1 MAFRTLMLVEA
12 AGIQEYIFGSNQ
24 LAQNIGASE
33 LVQQATTDWVYDL
46 LPQPNN
52 VQIEPR
58 HVEGFR
64 LDDRSVQADGL
75 HAEVVYSGGGNAMLI
90 FADDDRALTFA
101 QQLTRRSLEDAPG
114 LQLVIQRRSF
124 DPEQTALRD
133 LHQTLRG
140 ELARRKLNRPVS
152 APLMG
157 LGVTAACLFTGA
169 PAVAVDDSEGRLIS
183 AEVQAKLAAE
193 AAGKD
198 RLGRYLAGIRD
209 AGFGFADNFNLFGQ
223 KGESSYLAIVH
234 ADGNNMGLRI
244 KEIGDQYNEPGGNAG
259 YVRALRRFSE
269 SVKEIAETA
278 LARTAALLIA
288 PDNLSNKL
296 LAGKIPLQCHDG
308 EDILPF
314 RPIVF
319 GGDDVTFVCEG
330 RLGLALAAEYLAVFA
345 SQHLAG
351 KPAHGRA
358 GVAVVHSHYPFSR
371 AYELAESLCGSAKK
385 YIQSWQDRDNI
396 GVTALD
402 WHFAVSGLVLP
413 LGDVRE
419 REYTAPT
426 GSLLMRPI
434 RLTSPEHDWRSWQTF
449 GRLIGEFQRPADE
462 GGQWAGRRN
471 KLKALRDTLR
481 AGPEAVELFLHGQS
495 LPDVPDRPGM
505 KRQGWQK
512 DKGECGYFDA
522 VEALDFYLPLKGGL
536 AS

>member
-1 MAFRTLMLVEA
+1 MTFRTLMLVEA
-12 AGIQEYIFGSNQ
+12 TGIQEYVFGSNQ

-33 LVQQATTDWVYDL
+33 LVQRATTDWVYDL
-46 LPQPNN
+46 LPQPHN
-52 VQIEPR
+52 VRPDSR
-58 HVEGFR
+58 RVEGVCF
-64 LDDRSVQADGL
+64 DGRSIESDGL
-75 HAEVVYSGGGNAMLI
+75 AAEVVYAGGGNAMLL
-90 FADDDRALTFA
+90 FAADDQALTFA
-101 QQLTRRSLEDAPG
+101 HQLTRRTLEKAPG
-114 LQLVIQRRSF
+114 LQLVLQRRSF
-124 DPEQTALRD
+124 DPEHTVLRD

-140 ELARRKLNRPVS
+140 ELAQRKLNRPVS
-152 APLMG
+152 APLLG
-157 LGVTAACLFTGA
+157 LGVTASCLYTGA
-169 PAVAVDDSEGRLIS
+169 PAVAVDAMEGRLIS
-183 AEVQAKLAAE
+183 AEVQAKLSAE

-209 AGFGFADNFNLFGQ
+209 AGFEFANDFNLFGQ
-223 KGESSYLAIVH
+223 KNESSYLAVVH

-244 KEIGDQYNEPGGNAG
+244 KEIGDQYREPAGNAG
-259 YVRALRRFSE
+259 YVQALRAFSE

-278 LARTAALLIA
+278 LTRTASLLIA
-288 PDNLSNKL
+288 PDNLTGKL
-296 LAGKIPLQCHDG
+296 LAGKVPLQRRDG
-308 EDILPF
+308 QDILPF

-319 GGDDVTFVCEG
+319 GGDDVTFVCDG

-345 SQHLAG
+345 SRHLDN

-385 YIQSWQDRDNI
+385 YIQNWQDRDKL

-419 REYTAPT
+419 REYTVPA

-434 RLTSPEHDWRSWQTF
+434 RLTSPENDWRSWQTF
-449 GRLIGEFQRPADE
+449 TRLMSEFQRPEDE
-462 GGQWAGRRN
+462 GGRWAGRRN
-471 KLKALRDTLR
+471 KIKALRDALR
-481 AGPEAVELFLHGQS
+481 AGPEAVELFLHGES
-495 LPDVPDRPGM
+495 LPDVPSRPGM
-505 KRQGWQK
+505 QRQGWQK
-512 DKGECGYFDA
+512 DKGECGYFDV